1 MQVWN
6 GYATEYRAK
15 RDELLS
21 ELKEKYRVAEENGDV
36 EAQFNCMLALMR
48 YRLVPKDSELVSKEA
63 FNLVRRAAKGNARI
77 SDYETK
83 KRRPPK
89 VTDVSDA
96 WLEAY
101 GYESNPYDYRT
112 SGNGQYLPS
121 RVGFVGDS
129 FTVVRVK
136 YGERTVRREE
146 YGRIG
151 EQKIDEGEVL
161 YKLGSTSLSGAAKCY
176 AEGMKGL
183 YERLRKESLDLSVDF
198 SSGESGISEI
208 VLHEH
213 NAYQLKSLGYAVYCY
228 GDKRVRVYV
237 LLDSEGLEACK
248 IREDETF
255 SRIEQA
261 LMRHYAALGSGIDVV
276 KL

>member
-6 GYATEYRAK
+6 EYATEYRAK

-21 ELKEKYRVAEENGDV
+21 ELTERYRAAEESGDA
-36 EAQFNCMLALMR
+36 EAQFNCMLMLMR
-48 YRLVPKDSELVSKEA
+48 YKLVPKGSELVSKEA
-63 FNLVRRAAKGNARI
+63 FAQVKRAAKGNARI

-89 VTDVSDA
+89 VTDVSDT

-161 YKLGSTSLSGAAKCY
+161 YKLGSTSLSGAAKRY
-176 AEGMKGL
+176 AEGMRVL
-183 YERLRKESLDLSVDF
+183 YEKLRKEPLNLDIDF
-198 SSGESGISEI
+198 SNGESGISEI

-213 NAYQLKSLGYAVYCY
+213 NAYQLKSIGYAVYCY
-228 GDKRVRVYV
+228 GDKRVKVYV
-237 LLDSEGLEACK
+237 LLDSAGLAACK
-248 IREDETF
+248 ISEDETF

-261 LMRHYAALGSGIDVV
+261 LMRHYEALGSKIEVI

>member
-1 MQVWN
+1 MRVWN
-6 GYATEYRAK
+6 EYATEYRAK

-21 ELKEKYRVAEENGDV
+21 ELTERYREAEESGDA

-63 FNLVRRAAKGNARI
+63 FNSVRRAAKGNARI

-121 RVGFVGDS
+121 RVGFIGDS

-161 YKLGSTSLSGAAKCY
+161 YKLGSTSLSGAAKRY
-176 AEGMKGL
+176 AEGMKVL
-183 YERLRKESLDLSVDF
+183 YEKLRKEPLNLDIDF
-198 SSGESGISEI
+198 SNGESGISEI

-213 NAYQLKSLGYAVYCY
+213 NAYQLKSIGYAVYCY

-237 LLDSEGLEACK
+237 LLDSEGLESCK
-248 IREDETF
+248 ISEDETF